1 MGAKIPFIS
10 ENHSNYLVLL
20 FGVHPFVM
28 LCREETSQFLSDLTS
43 LVWKSYFISHKI

>member
-28 LCREETSQFLSDLTS
+28 LCREDTSQFLGDLTF
-43 LVWKSYFISHKI
+43 LYFISHKI